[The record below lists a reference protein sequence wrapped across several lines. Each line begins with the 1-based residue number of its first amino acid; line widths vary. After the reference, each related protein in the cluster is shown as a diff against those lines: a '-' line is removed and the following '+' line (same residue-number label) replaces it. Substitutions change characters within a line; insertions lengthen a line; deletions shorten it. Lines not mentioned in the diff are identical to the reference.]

1 MSSLAS
7 RATLQQ
13 AGGAVSI
20 PVTASS
26 GVVSGIRVSP
36 PVAAN
41 SSSKDGSSVASVLED
56 PEDKSTE
63 TSEQEG
69 FGAPFSIDLALG
81 RPKPSPFMKSSMSPR
96 IQDQHY
102 RQQQQCTQ
110 DPSEGASPLRRLGQS
125 PHLVN
130 NAPGNHLMAKSPLS
144 MFSPTR
150 TGQTV
155 TPVSSNPS
163 FNNNQVSKLPA
174 MFNQRVADG
183 LKHVYKGLM
192 ERVSWQA
199 EAVAAT
205 STAVLNARSGLG
217 KSRGV
222 TAKADSW
229 LLFLGPDQV
238 GKRMIANTLS
248 ELVFGS
254 DRKPI
259 RFGISS
265 SGVWGN
271 LDKDMDGIQYRG
283 RTPLDRMV
291 EALKKNP
298 LSVLLLEDIDKA
310 DEYVRLHLSKAM
322 ETGKLTDSSARQ
334 VSVSNAI
341 VIMTVGVREESV
353 TTTKGQQQQEELPL
367 SERKL
372 THLGGACMRFAL
384 ESPNN
389 NGRKVLFRGGP
400 TITVVE
406 HVDNSQDL
414 NDSGSMMMS
423 AKRKGNG
430 SVDSVAP
437 DKRTKVASPARAI
450 ALDLNLSAEEN
461 EEAVDGEDNN
471 LDSCLEETTSAA
483 DGAVCKYD
491 EQNREFVIRDARKR
505 LTSKFYSLADE
516 TMIFQ
521 PYDFKGQAT
530 RVLSRLAQACA
541 SFITSNGAAGV
552 EVEFCLLEHI
562 VASIWKKPGG
572 EHLFESWVKE
582 NFEKRLSSLM
592 SDNEMA
598 AVEERKVLKI
608 DMVDKILLQEPT
620 SSGYSLPLQIEVGN
634 SRC

>member
-13 AGGAVSI
+13 SGGAISV

-41 SSSKDGSSVASVLED
+41 SSSKDGSSIASALED

-102 RQQQQCTQ
+102 RQQQCTQ

-125 PHLVN
+125 PLLVS

-155 TPVSSNPS
+155 TPVSSNPT
-163 FNNNQVSKLPA
+163 FNNNQASKLPA
-174 MFNQRVADG
+174 IFNQRVADG

-217 KSRGV
+217 KYRGV

-310 DEYVRLHLSKAM
+310 DEYVRSHLSKAM

-353 TTTKGQQQQEELPL
+353 TTTKGQQQEELPL

-372 THLGGACMRFAL
+372 THLGGACMRLAL

-389 NGRKVLFRGGP
+389 NRRKVLFRGGP

-471 LDSCLEETTSAA
+471 LDGCLEETTSAA
-483 DGAVCKYD
+483 DSAVCKYD
-491 EQNREFVIRDARKR
+491 ERNRELVIRDAHKR
-505 LTSKFYSLADE
+505 LTSKFYSLVDE
-516 TMIFQ
+516 TMIFK

-530 RVLSRLAQACA
+530 RVLSRLAQACV
-541 SFITSNGAAGV
+541 SFITLNGVAGV

-572 EHLFESWVKE
+572 EHLFEAWVKE

-598 AVEERKVLKI
+598 AVEERKVLNI
-608 DMVDKILLQEPT
+608 NMVDKVLLQEPT
-620 SSGYSLPLQIEVGN
+620 GSGYGLPLQIEVGS